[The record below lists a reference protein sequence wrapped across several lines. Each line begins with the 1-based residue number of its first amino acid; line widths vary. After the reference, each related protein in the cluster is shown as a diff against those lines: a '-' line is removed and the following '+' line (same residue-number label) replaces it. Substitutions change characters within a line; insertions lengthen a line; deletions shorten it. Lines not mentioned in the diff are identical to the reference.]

1 MKHALALTGLSH
13 EKAPSDVRER
23 FHLTRR
29 QALETMHEIRRSG
42 QIDEILILSTC
53 NRTEIYAVGE
63 DSDAV
68 RQVLGDYFTRQDA
81 SVTDYLYA
89 KQDDEALAHLFSVAS
104 GFDSMILG
112 EDQILGQTKDALAL
126 ANASGNAGKFLNR
139 AVQQAIHY
147 AKTVKSRYKVSDSPR
162 SLASTAIKRLMRE
175 VPDCQLKKVLIV
187 GAGNIGRL
195 SLRYM
200 ACEGFEHVVM
210 TNRTYHT
217 GDEFRDLYP
226 DLRTIPYEARYKAAK
241 DADIIICATASPH
254 LVLREADYP
263 ETDHPQWLID
273 LALPRDI
280 DPALGK
286 RDAVTLYEID
296 DFRGM
301 IDEADEKIH
310 GLKDKIAAEIDE
322 CVRDFS
328 AWASREGADA
338 LSGELL
344 GMAMERADETIEILT
359 RRLDPGEKDLKFM
372 KKIIRSEFRKLV
384 LPAILEMKE
393 MDEAE
398 LLAVE
403 NAFDLLTG
411 RDEACDAPADD

>member
-29 QALETMHEIRRSG
+29 QALEAMHEIRRSG

-68 RQVLGDYFTRQDA
+68 AQVLEDYFTNQEA
-81 SVTDYLYA
+81 SVTDYLCVR
-89 KQDDEALAHLFSVAS
+89 QDDEALAHLFSVAS

-112 EDQILGQTKDALAL
+112 EDQILGQTKDALGL

-147 AKTVKSRYKVSDSPR
+147 AKTVKSRYRVSDSPR

-175 VPDCQLKKVLIV
+175 VPDCQLKNVLIV

-200 ACEGFEHVVM
+200 AREGFDHVVM

-226 DLRTIPYEARYKAAK
+226 DLRTIPYEARYEAVKE
-241 DADIIICATASPH
+241 ADIIICATASPH
-254 LVLREADYP
+254 LVLREGDYP
-263 ETDHPQWLID
+263 EVDHPQWLID

-280 DPALGK
+280 DPALGE
-286 RDAVTLYEID
+286 RETITLYEID

-310 GLKDKIAAEIDE
+310 GLKNQIAAEIDE
-322 CVRDFS
+322 CVQDFS

-359 RRLDPGEKDLKFM
+359 RRLDPGENNLKFM

-403 NAFDLLTG
+403 NAFDLLAG

>member
-29 QALETMHEIRRSG
+29 QALEAMHEIRRSG
-42 QIDEILILSTC
+42 RIDEIFILSTC

-63 DSDAV
+63 DSGVV
-68 RQVLGDYFTRQDA
+68 RSVLQDYFTGQDA
-81 SVTDYLYA
+81 SVAAYLYA
-89 KQDDEALAHLFSVAS
+89 KEDKDALAHLFSVAS

-112 EDQILGQTKDALAL
+112 EDQILGQTKEALAL

-147 AKTVKSRYKVSDSPR
+147 AKTVKSRYRVSDSPR

-175 VPDCQLKKVLIV
+175 VPDCQNRKVLIV
-187 GAGNIGRL
+187 GAGNIGQL

-200 ACEGFEHVVM
+200 ACEGFEKVVM

-226 DLRTIPYEARYKAAK
+226 DLRTIPYEARYEAAK
-241 DADIIICATASPH
+241 EADIVICATASPH
-254 LVLREADYP
+254 LVLRDADYP
-263 ETDHPQWLID
+263 NVDHPQWLID

-280 DPALGK
+280 DPELGK
-286 RDAVTLYEID
+286 REEITLYEID

-310 GLKDKIAAEIDE
+310 SLKDQIAREIDA
-322 CVRDFS
+322 CVSDFS
-328 AWASREGADA
+328 TWAKREGADA

-344 GMAMERADETIEILT
+344 GMAMERADETIEILA
-359 RRLDPGEKDLKFM
+359 RRFEPGEKDLKFM

-393 MDEAE
+393 MDEEA
-398 LLAVE
+398 LMAVE
-403 NAFDLLTG
+403 NAFDLLAG
-411 RDEACDAPADD
+411 REEGDDAAADD